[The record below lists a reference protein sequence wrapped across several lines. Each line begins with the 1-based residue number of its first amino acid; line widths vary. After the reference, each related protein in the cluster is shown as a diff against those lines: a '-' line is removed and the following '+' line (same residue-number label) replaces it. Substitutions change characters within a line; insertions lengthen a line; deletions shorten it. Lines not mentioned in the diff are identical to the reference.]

1 MKKLLLLALGFV
13 SFANYAQTQDLAQ
26 LASGDNLGFNA
37 LFNEND
43 NLYGYISIYGYGK
56 TDDKTKKFEYVILDK
71 NLNPV
76 ANKEFEGDIT
86 ARDYFGYIDFKK
98 KLILYPTVDY
108 YSTKN
113 RDFFRPRSME
123 VDIASNTIKPK
134 IYYDYDHGKFIEI
147 TEPKNY
153 REVGKETKVEK
164 KEKGFNYIS
173 YVYEIKEG
181 GFLVLEYNDY
191 GKYTN
196 GENLMRFDDN
206 KKLLWNYKYNETG
219 DKKFSES
226 LRIIDK
232 DDKYIYSIM
241 KKGTKASSKYNF
253 VVLDINT
260 GEKVSNRII
269 TDFSELT
276 LERIPYLYSNYKS
289 IDNDKTFDDKIVL
302 VGRNY
307 PFGTDQG
314 FARMMINKSDFSIN
328 ARAAN
333 YVPDFSKYIPKLSQ
347 NGMVESGYYLIPRDL
362 FFMKD
367 GSVGFLMEKF
377 KPSGQYTNAKA
388 TDLVYAYTDKDF
400 NIKDVKIFDKE
411 KSKGATESDYLF
423 SQYLNDGNDVVFFYR
438 DYQKDEKTKE
448 KNWNLFINTLIDGQ
462 FKQEVVPISAK
473 DDYFV
478 TPYVGKEGYILLREY
493 NEKDKF
499 NKVRLERLNY

>member
-1 MKKLLLLALGFV
+1 M
-13 SFANYAQTQDLAQ
+13 T
-26 LASGDNLGFNA
+26 
-37 LFNEND
+37 
-43 NLYGYISIYGYGK
+43 
-56 TDDKTKKFEYVILDK
+56 
-71 NLNPV
+71 
-76 ANKEFEGDIT
+76 
-86 ARDYFGYIDFKK
+86 R
-98 KLILYPTVDY
+98 
-108 YSTKN
+108 
-113 RDFFRPRSME
+113 
-123 VDIASNTIKPK
+123 
-134 IYYDYDHGKFIEI
+134 
-147 TEPKNY
+147 
-153 REVGKETKVEK
+153 
-164 KEKGFNYIS
+164 
-173 YVYEIKEG
+173 
-181 GFLVLEYNDY
+181 
-191 GKYTN
+191 
-196 GENLMRFDDN
+196 
-206 KKLLWNYKYNETG
+206 
-219 DKKFSES
+219 
-226 LRIIDK
+226 
-232 DDKYIYSIM
+232 
-241 KKGTKASSKYNF
+241 ASSTYNL